1 MTNLIRLIYHSR
13 NSKICLFRI
22 LPVLSIL
29 LITFSPFA
37 KGFELTVRDA
47 LGTPS
52 TFAVTALD
60 DVEGSM
66 LVDDMVT
73 YTVSVKNQ
81 GTSNA
86 NATLNVALNGSD
98 ITIQEV
104 SGECGTGLKFS
115 CDLGLIPAGES
126 KNVSIKA
133 VPTEVGKVELFAQV
147 TNSASKPM
155 TAKVTTVKSR
165 EADLGVSL
173 AANPPTELNPTPET
187 ILVESNLMLTLTVT
201 NQGPHT
207 AKNISLINVLPEN
220 VRLHSPISTAGG
232 VVCEEI
238 DAKRQMNC
246 TIESLPNGETL
257 TLNFVVVPTIAGELV
272 FFTQLSS
279 SAIDAEKSNN
289 SHTIK
294 VQVKKSST
302 LDFVETHQNGID
314 GVQGL
319 EKAFALTISPDGQF
333 IYVVGFFNNAVALF
347 RRNSSDGKL
356 QFIPTPFHG
365 THDDLQ
371 PSAITLSN
379 DGHYAYIA
387 SFKENAISVFRR
399 DSSNGT
405 LSFIATYKNGE
416 ENIDGLM
423 GAFALV
429 AIDNHLYVAGQRDNA
444 IAIFSQEPE
453 TGELHFIEAIRF
465 EEESQS
471 LNGINALAI
480 TPTGSHLFATS
491 AKANRLS
498 TFSRDRESGKLKLIQ
513 TLTKNTDI
521 QGLKDVNGVIV
532 SPDGQFVYTTARGDN
547 AIAIF
552 SQAQETGLL
561 TFVEAHSNGV
571 NGVEGLLGATGIAIS
586 ADGQFLYIAS
596 TNDHALV
603 TFRRNPNTG
612 QISFIEAQ
620 KEGIDEIDGLEG
632 ARAVIAF
639 GGFIYVASTSDY
651 AITVFSI
658 TRADLSIAISES
670 SASIKMG
677 ETLIK
682 TITVKNQGPHQATD
696 VILEGVSTNINLLSL
711 EPSQGD
717 CTTTSEKFN
726 CTLGHLN
733 SGASAEITLKFSP
746 TDIGE
751 ITLSATVM
759 AQQFDPSPNDRATET
774 IQAFIESDLSVE
786 QSASAKVATLDTP
799 LTYEITIINHGTELV
814 KNITLRDVIPETARF
829 ESAEINGDVCDFD
842 EDSHTVTCT
851 ISTLP
856 GNARRV
862 LKIIVTPTTEGVI
875 LTNTVMISADVIDPN
890 LANNQATYV
899 AEVPFLNI
907 IKVRHDNTDKNLH
920 NPHVTI
926 NGAIIGGSISGDI
939 ENQGLISDV
948 HILPESIL
956 NGGKL
961 SKTILNEGIIENV
974 LLDGNT
980 IINGG
985 IVRGTIKGF
994 SNAPA
999 TLNAQI
1005 AAGTQLSNVIIG
1017 KNSQIS
1023 AEAIIGEG
1031 VIFMTNRSIP
1041 EGLDLT
1047 HLLPTITWLFAE
1059 SVDLSK
1065 KFLRDGLTLLEEINA
1080 IPELKNNHLVFSQSP
1095 DTGNLI
1101 LPIGKELMVL
1111 RPVTI
1116 RQGSKEDALNPRM
1129 DIHPDGEVTFTTKT
1143 GLQIIAVPTVQN
1155 QTAMQVVLKEIGLTE
1170 FELTIEGNLKVKIGG
1185 KTITV
1190 RPDLYSYSTD
1200 LPLELGLVPSS
1211 MAGLSELVFRFK
1223 DAYGVNRQQKF
1234 YPVPANKAELRSK
1247 LQGYPGATA
1256 VTFFNNGKVSL
1267 KIGSRTYSAVFD
1279 YLPTSGSMNTVTQL
1293 LFIPDRNGDGS
1304 EDLRIFYA
1312 NGDEQVLYL
1321 MPFPEIAVGIQ
1332 EIIEKMPL
1340 ADYAI
1345 SQDIHGNYLLSQGVE
1360 QLLMTVSTIT
1370 KVDDETPPGMEIQA
1384 DGSVI
1389 FITAS
1394 GLKVTMQPTMQN
1406 LPALKEALRAY
1417 EITGL
1422 TVDKKNG
1429 NITIPYDET
1438 ITATARPE
1446 LTSTPAWFAMQLG
1459 LHVIST
1465 NLPGVLNFML
1475 VYLDDMGQKRQQFLF
1490 PAAKYPHALYGFF
1503 KAMPGVTDVTFNN
1516 NGTVSVEKE
1525 NKLDFKGIF
1534 SYAVETNPATTGNIQ
1549 FINIPD
1555 LNGDK
1560 IDDFAVK
1567 YETGEKQVIY
1577 QIPKVSF

>member
-1 MTNLIRLIYHSR
+1 L
-13 NSKICLFRI
+13 K
-22 LPVLSIL
+22 
-29 LITFSPFA
+29 
-37 KGFELTVRDA
+37 
-47 LGTPS
+47 
-52 TFAVTALD
+52 
-60 DVEGSM
+60 
-66 LVDDMVT
+66 
-73 YTVSVKNQ
+73 
-81 GTSNA
+81 
-86 NATLNVALNGSD
+86 VALNGSD

-104 SGECGTGLKFS
+104 SGECGTGLNFS
-115 CDLGLIPAGES
+115 CDLGLIPVAES
-126 KNVSIKA
+126 KTVSIKA

-147 TNSASKPM
+147 TNSASKPT
-155 TAKVTTVKSR
+155 TAIVTTVKSR

-173 AANPPTELNPTPET
+173 IANPPTELVPTPET

-201 NQGPHT
+201 NQGPHL
-207 AKNISLINVLPEN
+207 AKNINLINVLPEG
-220 VRLHSPISTAGG
+220 VRLHSPISAAGG

-257 TLNFVVVPTIAGELV
+257 TLNFIVVPTVAGELV

-294 VQVKKSST
+294 VQVKKPST
-302 LDFVETHQNGID
+302 LYFVETHQNEIND
-314 GVQGL
+314 VQGL

-333 IYVVGFFNNAVALF
+333 IYVVGFSNNAVALF

-356 QFIPTPFHG
+356 QFVSTPFHG
-365 THDDLQ
+365 THDDLK

-379 DGHYAYIA
+379 DGNYAYIA
-387 SFKENAISVFRR
+387 SFEENAVSVFRR

-423 GAFALV
+423 IDGLMGALALV

-465 EEESQS
+465 EKESQS
-471 LNGINALAI
+471 LNGINALAL

-491 AKANRLS
+491 AKVNRLS
-498 TFSRDRESGKLKLIQ
+498 TFSRDRESGKLNLIQ
-513 TLTKNTDI
+513 TLTKNADI
-521 QGLKDVNGVIV
+521 QGLKNVNGVVV
-532 SPDGQFVYTTARGDN
+532 SPDGQFVYTTASGDN
-547 AIAIF
+547 AVAIF

-561 TFVEAHSNGV
+561 TFVGAHSNGV
-571 NGVEGLLGATGIAIS
+571 NGVEGLLGAAGIAIS
-586 ADGQFLYIAS
+586 ADGQFLYVAS
-596 TNDHALV
+596 INDHALV

-612 QISFIEAQ
+612 QISFIEAK
-620 KEGIDEIDGLEG
+620 KEGIDEIDGLEE
-632 ARAVIAF
+632 ARAVITF
-639 GGFIYVASTSDY
+639 GGFIYVASTSDN

-658 TRADLSIAISES
+658 TTADLSIAISES

-711 EPSQGD
+711 ESSQGD

-726 CTLGHLN
+726 CTLGLLN

-751 ITLSATVM
+751 ISLSATVM
-759 AQQFDPSPNDRATET
+759 AQQFDPSPNNRATET

-786 QSASAKVATLDTP
+786 QNASAKVATLDTP
-799 LTYEITIINHGTELV
+799 LTYEITVINHGTQLV

-829 ESAEINGDVCDFD
+829 ESAKINGDDCPFD

-851 ISTLP
+851 IPTLA
-856 GNARRV
+856 GNARHLV
-862 LKIIVTPTTEGVI
+862 KIIVTPTTEGVI
-875 LTNTVMISADVIDPN
+875 LTNTVTISADVIDPN

-899 AEVPFLNI
+899 AEVPFLNT
-907 IKVRHDNTDKNLH
+907 IKVRHDNTGKNLH

-926 NGAIIGGSISGDI
+926 NGAIIGGSVSGNI

-948 HILPESIL
+948 HILPEAIL

-974 LLDGNT
+974 LLDGDT

-1031 VIFMTNRSIP
+1031 VIFMTLDSIS

-1065 KFLRDGLTLLEEINA
+1065 NVLRNGLTLLEEINA

-1095 DTGNLI
+1095 DMGNLR

-1111 RPVTI
+1111 RPVTV
-1116 RQGSKEDALNPRM
+1116 RQGSEEDALNPRM
-1129 DIHPDGEVTFTTKT
+1129 DIHPDGEVIFTTKT

-1155 QTAMQVVLKEIGLTE
+1155 QTAMQVVLKEIGVTE
-1170 FELTIEGNLKVKIGG
+1170 FELTMEGNLKVKIGG

-1211 MAGLSELVFRFK
+1211 MVGLGELVFRFK

-1247 LQGYPGATA
+1247 LQGYPGANA

-1279 YLPTSGSMNTVTQL
+1279 YLPTSGTMNTVTQL

-1304 EDLRIFYA
+1304 EDIRIFYA

-1370 KVDDETPPGMEIQA
+1370 QIDDETPPGMEIQA

-1394 GLKVTMQPTMQN
+1394 GLKVTMQPTMQD
-1406 LPALKEALRAY
+1406 LPALKQALYAY
-1417 EITGL
+1417 DITGL
-1422 TVDKKNG
+1422 TVEKNG

-1446 LTSTPAWFAMQLG
+1446 LTSTPAWFGMQLG

-1465 NLPGVLNFML
+1465 NLPGVLNFMF

-1534 SYAVETNPATTGNIQ
+1534 SYAVETNPATTGHIQ

-1577 QIPKVSF
+1577 QIPTVSF